1 VLIEQP
7 LSSNAVRKLGIVI
20 AFLLCS
26 RFHETPPKI
35 LFEGKETMAKVEK
48 SQREEGK
55 GLTAWRPRSEVARMQ
70 RQMER
75 MFEDF
80 FHPRWSPF
88 RGTFW
93 PTREQTLSSV
103 DVDVYEDKN
112 EIVVKAELP
121 AMEKDNIDVNVSD
134 HVLTIRGEK
143 KKEAERKEEEYYF
156 SERSYGSFAR
166 SIELPAEVQTEGAK
180 ANFKNGILEIRLPRT
195 EGAKSK
201 QISVNVEG

>member
-1 VLIEQP
+1 
-7 LSSNAVRKLGIVI
+7 
-20 AFLLCS
+20 
-26 RFHETPPKI
+26 
-35 LFEGKETMAKVEK
+35 
-48 SQREEGK
+48 
-55 GLTAWRPRSEVARMQ
+55 
-70 RQMER
+70 
-75 MFEDF
+75 
-80 FHPRWSPF
+80 
-88 RGTFW
+88 
-93 PTREQTLSSV
+93 V
-103 DVDVYEDKN
+103 DVDVYENKKVI
-112 EIVVKAELP
+112 EVSEEMPSIET
-121 AMEKDNIDVNVSD
+121 DNIVVNVSD